1 MKKLFL
7 VLLAFVYLGNS
18 TGFAMHFHYCMD
30 KLTSASILYGVEE
43 LQDCGMPDSSEMEKD
58 HCCKDEVKI
67 TKVSTDQ
74 LKAESSLK
82 LMQAWAVSLPI
93 SIHEQPAFLSLPTD
107 ASEYPIS
114 NAPPNVQSIPVYLRN
129 CTFII

>member
-7 VLLAFVYLGNS
+7 VLLVFVYLGNS

-30 KLTSASILYGVEE
+30 KLTSASVLYGVEE
-43 LQDCGMPDSSEMEKD
+43 LQDCGMPDSSEMKKD
-58 HCCKDEVKI
+58 NCCKDEVKI

-74 LKAESSLK
+74 LKAEPSLK
-82 LMQAWAVSLPI
+82 LMQVWSISLPL

>member
-1 MKKLFL
+1 MKRLIL
-7 VLLAFVYLGNS
+7 VFLAFIYLGNS

-43 LQDCGMPDSSEMEKD
+43 LQDCGMPDSSEMKKD
-58 HCCKDEVKI
+58 DCCKDEVKVS
-67 TKVSTDQ
+67 KVNTDQ

-82 LMQAWAVSLPI
+82 LMQTWAVPLPLN
-93 SIHEQPAFLSLPTD
+93 SYEQPAFLSLPTD
-107 ASEYPIS
+107 ASGYPIN
-114 NAPPNVQSIPVYLRN
+114 NAPPNVQCIPVYLRN